1 MCKNKS
7 KKTSTDPSLS
17 TEQLYYVNFRHK
29 PNYKTFE
36 EELKYATTTYK
47 KCNKCSRTLSLIN
60 FSGNT
65 SGDSPFN
72 KNGYRYRR
80 GECISCTA
88 EYRKEKKEAEKL
100 AKANG
105 IPAKA
110 PEGTVCYNCGRGGNL
125 CFDHDHDG
133 SKSFRGW
140 LCNNCNIA
148 LGILKS
154 NGKKTDFDGLMSMLA
169 YLITYQKSPD
179 IRNEYSHKLNDL
191 INSHK
196 LNELIKSTEEERII
210 MQ

>member
-17 TEQLYYVNFRHK
+17 TEMSYYVNFRHK
-29 PNYKTFE
+29 PNYKTYKQ
-36 EELKYATTTYK
+36 ELEYANNTYK
-47 KCNKCSRTLSLIN
+47 KCNKCSRTLPLID

-80 GECISCTA
+80 GECMSCSA
-88 EYRKEKKEAEKL
+88 EYRKEKEAAKKL

-105 IPAKA
+105 IPTKA
-110 PEGTVCYNCGRGGNL
+110 PEGTVCYNCERGGKL

-154 NGKKTDFDGLMSMLA
+154 NGKKTDFDAVISVLK
-169 YLITYQKSPD
+169 YLLKYQKSPD
-179 IRNEYSHKLNDL
+179 TKNENLHKLNQL
-191 INSHK
+191 I
-196 LNELIKSTEEERII
+196 EEESII
-210 MQ
+210 M